1 MKERRCHLK
10 HLKRGEWKGPINN
23 ANTSNGEKKE
33 KKTVTTDAQ
42 HNIRFRKLILGVIE
56 KAANSLCTAPTL
68 KSSQLVPAPMAPLC
82 YRLVFTSL
90 LRQPH
95 KRENILC
102 CPTIV
107 ALAAMAL
114 PASGS
119 VLMEEQRRHMSLAR
133 IIPTPIKAFSISHQ
147 AAFRLKPS
155 QVSLGDRT
163 LERREGDQK
172 QGFITTRRGYNRAIW
187 KVAIVCYRVWLLG
200 I

>member
-1 MKERRCHLK
+1 
-10 HLKRGEWKGPINN
+10 
-23 ANTSNGEKKE
+23 
-33 KKTVTTDAQ
+33 
-42 HNIRFRKLILGVIE
+42 
-56 KAANSLCTAPTL
+56 
-68 KSSQLVPAPMAPLC
+68 MAPLC

-90 LRQPH
+90 LCQPH

-147 AAFRLKPS
+147 AAIRLGPS

-172 QGFITTRRGYNRAIW
+172 QGFITTRRGAFLQ
-187 KVAIVCYRVWLLG
+187 IVHICISSGLLG
-200 I
+200 VLFGTAPRGEQVKEQQKKEA